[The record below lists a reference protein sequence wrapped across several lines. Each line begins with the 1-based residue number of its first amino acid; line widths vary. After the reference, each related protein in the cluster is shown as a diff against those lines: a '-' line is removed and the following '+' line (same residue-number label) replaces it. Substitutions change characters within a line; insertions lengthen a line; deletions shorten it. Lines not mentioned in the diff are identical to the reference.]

1 MQDNEADNDKPAR
14 SGSTLQA
21 IGGTIDL
28 PDRVPDHP
36 LDRGPLREP
45 AASPAVEPAVDPG
58 VDFGHLDPS
67 RDTLGFLD
75 RVFPAVVYPAAVL
88 VVALAARPVDAGL
101 VCLGFVAVNIV
112 ASLLARRRAGVRG
125 TELLRYLGFVLVLL
139 SLPRFAGEASPSWLL
154 GLAVACTA
162 PISLPGRGPALL
174 GVLVVA
180 GATAGG
186 LALAGAAL
194 LSVVSAVAA
203 IVVSGTLMTAIVSHL
218 DRGGAALRST
228 LARLEREISE
238 RQRVEQ
244 QLRDTRDELELRVE
258 ERTIA
263 LTKINRKLEKE
274 VRDRR
279 GAETHA
285 LEANKIKSAF
295 LANMSHELR
304 TPLNAIIGYCEILLE
319 DAHRF
324 EEATPDLRKIRSSAD
339 HLLAIISDVLDL
351 SKIEAGKMDI
361 NVEQFPVSEVVD
373 NVMTA
378 VAPQAEKNR
387 NTIKLRCPRELGTIK
402 SDRTKLHQILS
413 NLLSNACKF
422 TQDGRIELTVQL
434 TYADTRRWF
443 EFAVVDTGIGIT
455 PETLERL
462 FAPFTQADS
471 STTRKY
477 GGTGLGLA
485 ISRHYARMLG
495 GDIHVRSTPGEG
507 STFTLKLPVE
517 AADPRSTG
525 LLLVSHF

>member
-1 MQDNEADNDKPAR
+1 MPDNEADNDKLA
-14 SGSTLQA
+14 A
-21 IGGTIDL
+21 
-28 PDRVPDHP
+28 P
-36 LDRGPLREP
+36 L
-45 AASPAVEPAVDPG
+45 AASLAASLAAHPSALADQSHARPTLDLLAPPPG
-58 VDFGHLDPS
+58 PELASTDLAAEALRF
-67 RDTLGFLD
+67 LG
-75 RVFPAVVYPAAVL
+75 RVLPAVVVPATVFVVVLAERPAVTGFL
-88 VVALAARPVDAGL
+88 CVGFLAVNVAATLLAARHARL
-101 VCLGFVAVNIV
+101 AEALRFLGFTAV
-112 ASLLARRRAGVRG
+112 LLA
-125 TELLRYLGFVLVLL
+125 
-139 SLPRFAGEASPSWLL
+139 LPAFAGPAAPSWLL

-162 PISLPGRGPALL
+162 PISLPGRGPAFA
-174 GVLVVA
+174 GVLLIA
-180 GATAGG
+180 AATAGG
-186 LALAGAAL
+186 LAIAGVPGLAIAGVVAAL
-194 LSVVSAVAA
+194 LVC
-203 IVVSGTLMTAIVSHL
+203 GTLMTAIVSHL
-218 DRGGAALRST
+218 DRGGAALRCT
-228 LARLEREISE
+228 LVRLEREISE

-263 LTKINRKLEKE
+263 LTKINRRLETE

-285 LEANKIKSAF
+285 LEANRIKSAF

-304 TPLNAIIGYCEILLE
+304 TPLNAIIGFCEILLE
-319 DAHRF
+319 DA
-324 EEATPDLRKIRSSAD
+324 ADTGDAALDLQKIRSSAD
-339 HLLAIISDVLDL
+339 HLLTIISDVLDL

-361 NVEQFPVSEVVD
+361 NVEQFPVAEVVD
-373 NVMTA
+373 SVMTA
-378 VAPQAEKNR
+378 VSAQVEKNH
-387 NTIKLRCPRELGTIK
+387 NTLKLRCPRELGTIK
-402 SDRTKLHQILS
+402 TDRTKLHQILS

-422 TQDGRIELTVQL
+422 TQEGRIELTVQL
-434 TYADTRRWF
+434 TYADAHRWF
-443 EFAVVDTGIGIT
+443 EFAVVDTGIGIA

-517 AADPRSTG
+517 AVDPRSAG

>member
-1 MQDNEADNDKPAR
+1 M
-14 SGSTLQA
+14 
-21 IGGTIDL
+21 
-28 PDRVPDHP
+28 
-36 LDRGPLREP
+36 
-45 AASPAVEPAVDPG
+45 
-58 VDFGHLDPS
+58 
-67 RDTLGFLD
+67 
-75 RVFPAVVYPAAVL
+75 FPAVVYPAAVL
-88 VVALAARPVDAGL
+88 IAVTSERPVPAGL
-101 VCLGFVAVNIV
+101 VCLGFAAINLG
-112 ASLLARRRAGVRG
+112 ASLLTRRRGDLARVA
-125 TELLRYLGFVLVLL
+125 EPLRYLGFIGVLLVL
-139 SLPRFAGEASPSWLL
+139 PGFTGQGTPSWLL

-162 PISLPGRGPALL
+162 PISLPGRGPALA
-174 GVLVVA
+174 GVLLVA
-180 GATAGG
+180 AATAG
-186 LALAGAAL
+186 AL
-194 LSVVSAVAA
+194 LLAAAPPLAAASVVAAVLL
-203 IVVSGTLMTAIVSHL
+203 SGALMTAIVGHL
-218 DRGGAALRST
+218 DRGGAALRTT

-244 QLRDTRDELELRVE
+244 ELRDARDELEQRVE

-279 GAETHA
+279 GAETQA
-285 LEANKIKSAF
+285 LEANRIKSAF

-319 DAHRF
+319 DSHKF
-324 EEATPDLRKIRSSAD
+324 QEALADLQKIRGSAD

-361 NVEQFPVSEVVD
+361 NVEQFPVVEVVD

-378 VAPQAEKNR
+378 IAPQAEKNQ

-402 SDRTKLHQILS
+402 TDRTKLHQILS

-422 TQDGRIELTVQL
+422 TRDGKVELTVQL
-434 TYADTRRWF
+434 TIADSRRWF
-443 EFAVVDTGIGIT
+443 EFAVVDTGIGIA

-462 FAPFTQADS
+462 FAPFTQADT

-495 GDIHVRSTPGEG
+495 GDIHVRSAPGEG

-517 AADPRSTG
+517 AADPRKTG

>member
-1 MQDNEADNDKPAR
+1 MPDNEADNDNFAAPGPAPGPAPGSVSADPHPAR
-14 SGSTLQA
+14 TTGNL
-21 IGGTIDL
+21 
-28 PDRVPDHP
+28 
-36 LDRGPLREP
+36 
-45 AASPAVEPAVDPG
+45 PAVPELASTDLAANALR
-58 VDFGHLDPS
+58 F
-67 RDTLGFLD
+67 LG
-75 RVFPAVVYPAAVL
+75 RVFPAVVAPAAVL
-88 VVALAARPVDAGL
+88 VVVLAERPAITGLLCLAFLALDFA
-101 VCLGFVAVNIV
+101 
-112 ASLLARRRAGVRG
+112 ASLLAARRPGIARLAEG
-125 TELLRYLGFVLVLL
+125 LRFLGFTAVLL
-139 SLPRFAGEASPSWLL
+139 ALPTYAGPAAPSWLL

-162 PISLPGRGPALL
+162 PISLPGRVPAFA
-174 GVLVVA
+174 GVLVIA

-186 LALAGAAL
+186 LALAGVPMLTIAGVVAAL
-194 LSVVSAVAA
+194 LVC
-203 IVVSGTLMTAIVSHL
+203 GTLMTAIVSHL

-228 LARLEREISE
+228 LTRLEREISE

-263 LTKINRKLEKE
+263 LTKINRRLEKE
-274 VRDRR
+274 VKDRR

-285 LEANKIKSAF
+285 LEANRIKSAF

-319 DAHRF
+319 D
-324 EEATPDLRKIRSSAD
+324 TPPTDEDALDLQKIRSSAD

-373 NVMTA
+373 SVMTA
-378 VAPQAEKNR
+378 VAPQVEKNH
-387 NTIKLRCPRELGTIK
+387 NTLKLRCPRELGTIK
-402 SDRTKLHQILS
+402 TDRTKLHQILS

-422 TQDGRIELTVQL
+422 TQEGRIELTVQL
-434 TYADTRRWF
+434 TFGDARRWF
-443 EFAVVDTGIGIT
+443 EFAVVDTGIGIA
-455 PETLERL
+455 PETIERL

-517 AADPRSTG
+517 AVDPRSAG

>member
-1 MQDNEADNDKPAR
+1 
-14 SGSTLQA
+14 
-21 IGGTIDL
+21 
-28 PDRVPDHP
+28 
-36 LDRGPLREP
+36 
-45 AASPAVEPAVDPG
+45 
-58 VDFGHLDPS
+58 
-67 RDTLGFLD
+67 
-75 RVFPAVVYPAAVL
+75 
-88 VVALAARPVDAGL
+88 
-101 VCLGFVAVNIV
+101 
-112 ASLLARRRAGVRG
+112 
-125 TELLRYLGFVLVLL
+125 
-139 SLPRFAGEASPSWLL
+139 
-154 GLAVACTA
+154 
-162 PISLPGRGPALL
+162 
-174 GVLVVA
+174 
-180 GATAGG
+180 
-186 LALAGAAL
+186 
-194 LSVVSAVAA
+194 
-203 IVVSGTLMTAIVSHL
+203 MTAIVGHL

-228 LARLEREISE
+228 LGRLEREISE

-263 LTKINRKLEKE
+263 LTKINRRLEKE

-285 LEANKIKSAF
+285 LEANRIKSAF

-319 DAHRF
+319 D
-324 EEATPDLRKIRSSAD
+324 TPKADDAALDLQKIRNSAD

-373 NVMTA
+373 SVMTA
-378 VAPQAEKNR
+378 VSPQAEKNH
-387 NTIKLRCPRELGTIK
+387 NTLKLRCPRELGTIK
-402 SDRTKLHQILS
+402 TDRTKLHQILS

-422 TQDGRIELTVQL
+422 TQEGRVELTVML
-434 TYADTRRWF
+434 TFADTRRWF
-443 EFAVVDTGIGIT
+443 EFSVVDTGIGIA
-455 PETLERL
+455 PETIERL

-517 AADPRSTG
+517 AVDPRSAG

>member
-1 MQDNEADNDKPAR
+1 MPDNEADNDKLAV
-14 SGSTLQA
+14 SF
-21 IGGTIDL
+21 
-28 PDRVPDHP
+28 
-36 LDRGPLREP
+36 
-45 AASPAVEPAVDPG
+45 AAQPSAPAVRSSARPTLDLSAHPPG
-58 VDFGHLDPS
+58 AELTSTNLAAEALHF
-67 RDTLGFLD
+67 LG
-75 RVFPAVVYPAAVL
+75 RVLPAVVAPAAVF
-88 VVALAARPVDAGL
+88 VVVLAERPAVAGLLCVGFLAVNVAASRLAARDARL
-101 VCLGFVAVNIV
+101 AEALRFLGFTAV
-112 ASLLARRRAGVRG
+112 LLA
-125 TELLRYLGFVLVLL
+125 
-139 SLPRFAGEASPSWLL
+139 LPSFAGPAAPSWLL

-162 PISLPGRGPALL
+162 PISLPGRGPALA
-174 GVLVVA
+174 GVLLLA
-180 GATAGG
+180 AATAGG
-186 LALAGAAL
+186 LALAGVPGLAIAGVVAAL
-194 LSVVSAVAA
+194 LVC
-203 IVVSGTLMTAIVSHL
+203 GTLMTAIVSHL
-218 DRGGAALRST
+218 DRGGAALRGT
-228 LARLEREISE
+228 LGRLEREISE

-263 LTKINRKLEKE
+263 LTKINRRLEKE
-274 VRDRR
+274 VKDRR

-285 LEANKIKSAF
+285 LEANRIKSAF

-304 TPLNAIIGYCEILLE
+304 TPLNAIIGFCEILLE
-319 DAHRF
+319 DA
-324 EEATPDLRKIRSSAD
+324 AQTSDAALDLKKIRSSAD

-361 NVEQFPVSEVVD
+361 NVEEFPVAEVVD
-373 NVMTA
+373 SVMTA
-378 VAPQAEKNR
+378 VSPQVEKNR
-387 NTIKLRCPRELGTIK
+387 NTLKLRCPRELGTITT
-402 SDRTKLHQILS
+402 DRTKLHQILS

-422 TQDGRIELTVQL
+422 TQAGRIELTVQL
-434 TYADTRRWF
+434 TFADARRWF
-443 EFAVVDTGIGIT
+443 EFAVVDTGIGIA

-517 AADPRSTG
+517 AVDPRSAG

>member
-1 MQDNEADNDKPAR
+1 MPDNEADNDK
-14 SGSTLQA
+14 L
-21 IGGTIDL
+21 
-28 PDRVPDHP
+28 
-36 LDRGPLREP
+36 
-45 AASPAVEPAVDPG
+45 AASLTASLAAPSHALADRSDAQPNLDLSVLPPATELASTDLAAEALR
-58 VDFGHLDPS
+58 F
-67 RDTLGFLD
+67 LG
-75 RVFPAVVYPAAVL
+75 RVLPAVVVPAAVF
-88 VVALAARPVDAGL
+88 VVVLAERPVISGL
-101 VCLGFVAVNIV
+101 LCVGFLAVDVA
-112 ASLLARRRAGVRG
+112 ASLLAARNARLA
-125 TELLRYLGFVLVLL
+125 EALRFLGFTAVLL
-139 SLPRFAGEASPSWLL
+139 ALPSFAGPAAPSWLL

-162 PISLPGRGPALL
+162 PISLPGRGPAFA
-174 GVLVVA
+174 GVLLIA
-180 GATAGG
+180 AATAGG
-186 LALAGAAL
+186 LALAGVPALTIAGVVAAL
-194 LSVVSAVAA
+194 LVCG
-203 IVVSGTLMTAIVSHL
+203 ILMTAIVSHL

-228 LARLEREISE
+228 LGRLEREISE
-238 RQRVEQ
+238 RQRAEQ

-263 LTKINRKLEKE
+263 LTKINRRLEKE

-285 LEANKIKSAF
+285 LEANRIKSAF

-304 TPLNAIIGYCEILLE
+304 TPLNAIIGFCEILLE
-319 DAHRF
+319 DA
-324 EEATPDLRKIRSSAD
+324 AQSGDAALDLQKIRNSAD

-361 NVEQFPVSEVVD
+361 NVEQFPVAEVVD
-373 NVMTA
+373 SVMTA
-378 VAPQAEKNR
+378 VSPQVEKNH
-387 NTIKLRCPRELGTIK
+387 NTLKLRCPRELGTIK
-402 SDRTKLHQILS
+402 TDRTKLHQILS

-422 TQDGRIELTVQL
+422 TQAGRIELTVQL
-434 TYADTRRWF
+434 TFADARRWF
-443 EFAVVDTGIGIT
+443 EFAVVDTGIGIA
-455 PETLERL
+455 PETIERL

-517 AADPRSTG
+517 AVDPRSAG